1 MSAFHSNTGG
11 SSRRVNNKQQFYQNG
26 ENTGFDWK
34 RDGLM
39 FNRRLFVVGLIAGA

>member
-1 MSAFHSNTGG
+1 MSAFHSNTDK
-11 SSRRVNNKQQFYQNG
+11 SSLRLNNKQQFYQNE

-34 RDGLM
+34 RHGRM